1 MTQGSI
7 LGPKLFNIYT
17 KPFPAELQQISVSV
31 EGYADDNQLLKKF
44 NLVFQFEVLTEGIN
58 ETFRVIEMWMKA
70 NFLKLNSSKT
80 QIMIVLPECMKKDL
94 IINGTFINGSCIR
107 FVESAKNLGVYLDST
122 LSLDFQVQKV
132 VTACY
137 TTIKLLSR
145 IKHFLMVEQLQ
156 LLVCSLV
163 LSVIDY
169 CNILYYGMSAK
180 NMNKLQSVQNSAAR
194 LACKVNGFDRVS
206 SDDLFNKLHWLKVRE
221 RIVYKILITVHK
233 CLNGNAPIDVC
244 EMIKYSQSSRTQKL
258 EAKKCVGVM
267 GDRAFSVCG
276 PRLWNALPIKLRLLE
291 NLDDFKKALKT
302 YLFTGSDAFYEVVNR
317 K

>member
-1 MTQGSI
+1 MVDDGLETHMDTNNLHSSKQYAYKVKHSTELLLTKVVNDLLLACDNKTPTLVMFLDLSAAFDTVDQAKLLDMLHDDLGIRGVALKWFKSFLCDRTQKVKIGDEYSSEVKLDFGVTQGSI

-94 IINGTFINGSCIR
+94 IINGTFINGNCIR
-107 FVESAKNLGVYLDST
+107 FVESAKNLSVYLDSS

-137 TTIKLLSR
+137 TMIKLLSR
-145 IKHFLMVEQLQ
+145 IKHFH
-156 LLVCSLV
+156 
-163 LSVIDY
+163 
-169 CNILYYGMSAK
+169 G
-180 NMNKLQSVQNSAAR
+180 
-194 LACKVNGFDRVS
+194 
-206 SDDLFNKLHWLKVRE
+206 
-221 RIVYKILITVHK
+221 
-233 CLNGNAPIDVC
+233 
-244 EMIKYSQSSRTQKL
+244 
-258 EAKKCVGVM
+258 
-267 GDRAFSVCG
+267 
-276 PRLWNALPIKLRLLE
+276 
-291 NLDDFKKALKT
+291 
-302 YLFTGSDAFYEVVNR
+302 
-317 K
+317 